1 MSAGLITKFS
11 HKNSHL
17 HHVKCK
23 LHNRRLLASST
34 RVDDTNNNEGVE
46 GTCPSAQPDP
56 RTYLCERTLSPP
68 SACLDTKNAHAQP
81 FYIRGT
87 LLILAHTQS
96 HLLKTC
102 TSLEIKANHIQKDS
116 YARVHIISFPPR
128 FTFFFY
134 LSHSQRR
141 GLPSYRTHTYIH
153 IYIHIYIYISIYL
166 YTTKVNTHEDLRW
179 RTRPGYRR
187 DTAKTVDQEHRE
199 LAVWFWN
206 VRNRDRFFC
215 CVGATMKR
223 QISREPTVRWLI
235 DVLTVGCS
243 ADAPSRTLCRPFE
256 DYTAGFV
263 ERSFEETSRLAGR
276 IALTRSIWQRS
287 GCGWSTRSCATWAT
301 RTWKTSWR
309 NWRWK
314 CITVKNHFGSR

>member
-68 SACLDTKNAHAQP
+68 SALLDTKNAHAQP

-153 IYIHIYIYISIYL
+153 TYIHTHLHIYISIYL

-223 QISREPTVRWLI
+223 QISRVTNSSMTDRRIDSGLLGRRAIKNALSAVRGLYGRVRREVIRGNEQIGWQNCVNEI
-235 DVLTVGCS
+235 DLTAFRMRLV
-243 ADAPSRTLCRPFE
+243 D
-256 DYTAGFV
+256 
-263 ERSFEETSRLAGR
+263 EELRNLSNENLENELKELAMKMYN
-276 IALTRSIWQRS
+276 
-287 GCGWSTRSCATWAT
+287 C
-301 RTWKTSWR
+301 
-309 NWRWK
+309 
-314 CITVKNHFGSR
+314 